1 MSNYSTGIAPAVRWK
16 MDQTR
21 LFLKG
26 QLALIKFI
34 NLCSSASVAEKTLVL
49 VKVDRRDR
57 MSLLE
62 NL

>member
-1 MSNYSTGIAPAVRWK
+1 MSNYSTGIAPAVWWK

-34 NLCSSASVAEKTLVL
+34 NLCSSASVAEKLWC
-49 VKVDRRDR
+49 
-57 MSLLE
+57 
-62 NL
+62 